1 MDSKI
6 AFVSVDEKDR
16 GSAIGRDGDRIKLGP
31 RASAAAASAAT
42 CAWFPLKS
50 NEISGVI
57 YGKGRTY
64 RAVQSA
70 RKRQRQRWLKKT
82 WKRRSLRLKEK
93 YDPLEGSPM
102 AKGIV
107 IEKKALEQK
116 QPHSGLI
123 KCVKIQLVKNGKFVT
138 AFAPRSGA
146 INYIDEHDE
155 VTVDGLG
162 GSQRGQMGSIPGVR
176 YKVIKVNGVD
186 LQMLVQKRKEKPKR

>member
-1 MDSKI
+1 MGKGEF
-6 AFVSVDEKDR
+6 A
-16 GSAIGRDGDRIKLGP
+16 GRDL
-31 RASAAAASAAT
+31 
-42 CAWFPLKS
+42 
-50 NEISGVI
+50 
-57 YGKGRTY
+57 
-64 RAVQSA
+64 A
-70 RKRQRQRWLKKT
+70 RKRKRTRWLKKP
-82 WKRRSLRLKEK
+82 WKRRKLKLKEK
-93 YDPLEGSPM
+93 FDPLEGSCM

-155 VTVDGLG
+155 VTIDGLG